1 MTEKGKKQPQRI
13 NHSVWFYLDELAS
26 RVVAQTGIPSDRFH
40 LGKVIL
46 QSLKD
51 DPDFV
56 LQIDGALGV
65 SETNGSVLERSV
77 RCATA
82 LSRLGVQRGDVMV
95 IMAPNHL
102 DLAIAFYAA
111 LYLGVIIAG
120 VDMTLGVRELVE
132 TFNVQKPK
140 LIFCQTDKASD
151 VETALLKQ
159 NNKTHVITFD
169 KGSKFYSFTDFLE
182 ENADDTRVEDF
193 KPTDF
198 DPEETVAFLTS
209 TSGSTGLPKAAIL
222 THKSLTI
229 LIPPNMS
236 RCTDFPTP
244 TKLSFSVS
252 PLQWVSAGIQYTAS
266 PIYRYT
272 RLQTSAPCTKEH
284 IYDIINK
291 YKPTSIIMSPTYMSI
306 LVAAEDRGRCDF
318 TCFKSFVLGGS
329 HVPTTLINT
338 LKSMAPK
345 ADIIILYAMSEIG
358 TVTGLDEGTPL
369 ESIGKVMGHLQYRL
383 VDPSTL
389 EDIKEPNVPGELWV
403 KGPTLFK
410 GYYNNPEATKEAF
423 SEDGWFKTGDLLR
436 RDANYNFFFVDRLKT
451 LLKYRNHQ
459 ISPVEVEG
467 VIRKHPGV
475 VDVVVVGVP
484 DEECGDLPAACVV
497 PRAPGQLTA
506 QEIKDLVKDN
516 LTDTKRLRGGV
527 VFMDHL
533 PMMVSTKVDRM
544 KLKKMV
550 AEMKQYGR
558 LIVDR
563 AEN

>member
-1 MTEKGKKQPQRI
+1 MGAKSKKLPRWI
-13 NHSVWFYLDELAS
+13 NHSVWFYIDELAS

-40 LGKVIL
+40 VGKVIL

-51 DPDFV
+51 DPNFV
-56 LQIDGALGV
+56 LQIDAAFDV

-82 LSRLGVQRGDVMV
+82 LRSLGFQRGDVMV

-111 LYLGVIIAG
+111 LYLGVTIAG
-120 VDMTLGVRELVE
+120 IDMTLGVRELE
-132 TFNVQKPK
+132 DTFEVLKPK

-159 NNKTHVITFD
+159 NNTTHVITFD

-209 TSGSTGLPKAAIL
+209 TSGSTGLPKAAIV
-222 THKSLTI
+222 THKNLSLA
-229 LIPPNMS
+229 LPPFLS
-236 RCTDFPTP
+236 RFTDFPTP
-244 TKLSFSVS
+244 TKLYFFVS
-252 PLQWVSAGIQYTAS
+252 PLQWLSAGVQYTAS

-272 RLQTSAPCTKEH
+272 RLQTSAPCTREH
-284 IYDIINK
+284 AYDIINK
-291 YKPTSIIMSPTYMSI
+291 YKPTTTLTSPTYMMT
-306 LVAAEDRGRCDF
+306 LVAAEDRAKCDF
-318 TCFKSFVLGGS
+318 TCLDTILLGGS
-329 HVPTTLINT
+329 HAPTTLLNI
-338 LKSMAPK
+338 LKTMAPQ
-345 ADIIILYAMSEIG
+345 ADVLNMYGMSEI
-358 TVTGLDEGTPL
+358 TGLVMSWDAGAPMG
-369 ESIGKVMGHLQYRL
+369 SIGKVVGHVQYRL

-389 EDIKEPNVPGELWV
+389 EDIDEPNVPGELWV

-423 SEDGWFKTGDLLR
+423 SEDGWFKTGDLIR

-459 ISPVEVEG
+459 ISPLEVEG

-506 QEIKDLVKDN
+506 QEIKDLVKEN
-516 LTDTKRLRGGV
+516 LTDTKQLRGGV

-533 PMMVSTKVDRM
+533 PMTVSTKIDRM

-550 AEMKQYGR
+550 ADMKKDGR
-558 LIVDR
+558 LVV
-563 AEN
+563 EL